1 VAPLKKLFHFFVCL
15 LFDIYDVPSICRAGL
30 PEGIFSNQNSQ
41 FGEILEGL
49 EKEDV
54 GTLIAILYFNSQMG
68 YFVAILYILG

>member
-1 VAPLKKLFHFFVCL
+1 V
-15 LFDIYDVPSICRAGL
+15 L
-30 PEGIFSNQNSQ
+30 PDGIFSNQNSQ

-49 EKEDV
+49 EKEDI